1 MASRSVH
8 MPGEGGSLDK
18 GPIASGKDVTVNGG
32 VLIMEEDAQIR
43 ELLERWLGEAGY
55 VVTTA
60 SDGAPQLII
69 VDVPE
74 PQSADDR
81 IAALRAVYAAPILL
95 LSARFRRGL
104 ASSADAARRLRGPKG
119 LPKAVNPSELLA
131 AVSESIAP

>member
-1 MASRSVH
+1 

-18 GPIASGKDVTVNGG
+18 GPIASGKDVTANGG

-60 SDGAPQLII
+60 SDGPPRLII
-69 VDVPE
+69 ADVAE
-74 PQSADDR
+74 PQSADER

-104 ASSADAARRLRGPKG
+104 GSSADAALRLGVQKV
-119 LPKAVNPSELLA
+119 LPKPFTRSELLA
-131 AVSESIAP
+131 AVSDSIAP

>member
-1 MASRSVH
+1 
-8 MPGEGGSLDK
+8 MPGEGGSLDN
-18 GPIASGKDVTVNGG
+18 GPIVSGKDVTANGG

-60 SDGAPQLII
+60 SDGAPRLII
-69 VDVPE
+69 ADVAE
-74 PQSADDR
+74 PQSADER

-104 ASSADAARRLRGPKG
+104 GSSADAALRLGVQKV
-119 LPKAVNPSELLA
+119 LPKPFTRSELLA
-131 AVSESIAP
+131 AVSDSIAP

>member
-1 MASRSVH
+1 

-18 GPIASGKDVTVNGG
+18 DPIASGKDVTVNGG

-60 SDGAPQLII
+60 SDGAPRLII
-69 VDVPE
+69 ADVAE
-74 PQSADDR
+74 PQSADER

-104 ASSADAARRLRGPKG
+104 GSSADAALRLGVQKV
-119 LPKAVNPSELLA
+119 LPKPFTRSELLA